1 MDSYSN
7 DADAV
12 HIGYCRDAARSVAQR
27 HRATEPPVDI
37 RAVAA
42 AEGIVIVATEL
53 GSLDARLRQDA
64 SGNWM
69 VELNPIF
76 PETAKRFSIA
86 HEVGHRVLA
95 HPGCG
100 TNPRHEREANVF
112 AAELLMPL
120 FMLKAALKR
129 STRLGQLAR
138 SFGVSREAMRIKLDE
153 QHLLLKLTSFD

>member
-27 HRATEPPVDI
+27 HSATEPPVDI
-37 RAVAA
+37 RASAA
-42 AEGIVIVATEL
+42 EL

-100 TNPRHEREANVF
+100 TNPRQEREANVF